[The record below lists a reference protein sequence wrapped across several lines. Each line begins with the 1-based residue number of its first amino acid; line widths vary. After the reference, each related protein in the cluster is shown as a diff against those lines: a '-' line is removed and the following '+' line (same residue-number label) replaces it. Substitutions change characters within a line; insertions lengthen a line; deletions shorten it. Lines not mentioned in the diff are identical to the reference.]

1 MGVVY
6 LNKIKNNKQ
15 ESNHH
20 RSRRLSQGNPY
31 MNHVGKA
38 QQAKPPEKGAFPLD
52 RDHACDEG
60 KVAIRLDPDSSQ
72 QF

>member
-1 MGVVY
+1 
-6 LNKIKNNKQ
+6 
-15 ESNHH
+15 
-20 RSRRLSQGNPY
+20 

-60 KVAIRLDPDSSQ
+60 KVAIQDPDSSSQ
-72 QF
+72 QFWQ